1 MATLGVGIYTL
12 IQFDYGQA
20 DKLQFFTDHPW
31 IDAIRA
37 NYTVGLDGISLP
49 LYVLSS
55 FITLVCVIYSWD
67 DMPEAGNPKAF
78 LILMLVLQVGM
89 AGTFVAQDLI
99 LFFVFFE
106 VVLLPMYFMIGV
118 WGGEQ
123 RQYASLKFFLYTMF
137 GSALMLVAFLALF
150 AQTGGESFT
159 FAYLAAEGPTIGRT
173 VQIWIF
179 AGMFVGF
186 AVKVPMFPFHTWL
199 PDAHTQAPTQGS
211 VILAA
216 ILLKLGTYGFV
227 RIALPF
233 LPQAAKAWAPVIGV
247 LAVIGIIYGAL
258 CCLAQ
263 TDMKRL
269 IAFSSVAHMGFVMLG
284 ISTLTT
290 FGINAALFG
299 MVAHGL
305 ITGMLFFLAGS
316 VKHRYHTLEIKRL
329 GGMLIQMPRLGWIL
343 GFCAMASLGLP
354 GLAGFW
360 GEFPAILS
368 AYSPGFGLSD
378 ALFRTLMVLAAV
390 GTVFAAAY
398 LLWLYQRTAFGTVP
412 AEWTGGGGHAA
423 HAVGAG
429 VNPGHDDDDHG
440 FDIHD
445 VTIVEW
451 IAWTPLLI
459 PIVAP
464 RRLPAVA
471 VQDLR
476 PGRQRARSAPRPVHP
491 EVIASL
497 LAQGGGCRR
506 RRSTGTP
513 SRPSSSSSSASTSCS
528 PSTCSSTSRSSGRR
542 RRSPGSCCSGRSCRS
557 SRWRW

>member
-1 MATLGVGIYTL
+1 
-12 IQFDYGQA
+12 
-20 DKLQFFTDHPW
+20 
-31 IDAIRA
+31 
-37 NYTVGLDGISLP
+37 
-49 LYVLSS
+49 
-55 FITLVCVIYSWD
+55 
-67 DMPEAGNPKAF
+67 
-78 LILMLVLQVGM
+78 M
-89 AGTFVAQDLI
+89 AGTFAAQDLI

-106 VVLLPMYFMIGV
+106 IVLLPMYFMIGV
-118 WGGEQ
+118 WGGEA

-150 AQTGGESFT
+150 AQTGAESFS
-159 FAYLAAEGPTIGRT
+159 FAFLADQGPELGRT

-199 PDAHTQAPTQGS
+199 PDAHTEAPTQGS

-227 RIALPF
+227 RVAIPF
-233 LPQAAKAWAPVIGV
+233 LPEAAKAWAPVLGV
-247 LAVIGIIYGAL
+247 LAVVGIIYGAL

-290 FGINAALFG
+290 FGINAAMFG

-316 VKHRYHTLEIKRL
+316 IKHRYHTLEIRRL
-329 GGMLIQMPRLGWIL
+329 SGMLIQMPRLGWVL
-343 GFCAMASLGLP
+343 GYCAMASLGLP

-378 ALFRTLMVLAAV
+378 ALFRTLMVIAAL

-398 LLWLYQRTAFGTVP
+398 LLWLYQRTAFGNPP
-412 AEWTGGGGHAA
+412 AEFS
-423 HAVGAG
+423 GAPHCPCRRRRRRSRARPRRRHPRRQRHR
-429 VNPGHDDDDHG
+429 VDRLDADADPDPR
-440 FDIHD
+440 
-445 VTIVEW
+445 
-451 IAWTPLLI
+451 A
-459 PIVAP
+459 
-464 RRLPAVA
+464 RRLPAAA
-471 VQDLR
+471 VQGLR
-476 PGRQRARSAPRPVHP
+476 PGRHRARGPPRPAPRPVIAGLVAQASDWPTPTVDWHAIAP
-491 EVIASL
+491 ELILIVGINVVLGTDLFIAESKKWATATITGLVLLPAFVPIVTLAVVGDSDVRSLFDDRYVIDDFAL
-497 LAQGGGCRR
+497 VAKGC
-506 RRSTGTP
+506 
-513 SRPSSSSSSASTSCS
+513 SCS
-528 PSTCSSTSRSSGRR
+528 RATSS
-542 RRSPGSCCSGRSCRS
+542 C
-557 SRWRW
+557 